1 VVTAHGFTVGV
12 VVPARDEAGTIG
24 ATLRSVRRALD
35 IAGVTRST
43 IVVVADDCHDRT
55 AEVARTNLRDDD
67 LVVEHQGR
75 CVGAARQ
82 AGSAAA
88 MSLLGTEPDRTFLL
102 FTDADT
108 TPGPCWVARHLAHAA
123 SGVECVA
130 GTVALDPGAPSAL
143 RAAFERAYHVGVDER
158 THPHVHGANLGIRAD
173 TLSRAGG
180 WPQLRTGEDHALW
193 HAVGRLGRPRVQ
205 DPLIEV
211 LTSARTTGRAPEG
224 FARDL
229 QRLALDPSQGATS
242 GVDGRPGSAPETAG
256 PLVGSANP

>member
-1 VVTAHGFTVGV
+1 MTAHGFAVGV

-24 ATLRSVRRALD
+24 ATLRSVRRALGV
-35 IAGVTRST
+35 AGVTRSAV
-43 IVVVADDCHDRT
+43 VVVADDCHDRT
-55 AEVARTNLRDDD
+55 AEVARASLSAGD

-82 AGSAAA
+82 AGSEAA
-88 MSLLGTEPDRTFLL
+88 MSVLGTEPARTFLL

-108 TPGPCWVARHLAHAA
+108 NPGPCWVARHLAHAA

-130 GTVALDPGAPSAL
+130 GTVALDPSAPPAL
-143 RAAFERAYHVGVDER
+143 RAAFERTYRSGIGAR

-173 TLSRAGG
+173 TLARAGG
-180 WPQLRTGEDHALW
+180 WPPLRTGEDHALW
-193 HAVGRLGRPRVQ
+193 QAVGRLHRLRVQ
-205 DPLIEV
+205 DPRIEV

-229 QRLALDPSQGATS
+229 QHLALAPSHAATNE
-242 GVDGRPGSAPETAG
+242 VDGRPGVPPETAG
-256 PLVGSANP
+256 PLVGSAAP